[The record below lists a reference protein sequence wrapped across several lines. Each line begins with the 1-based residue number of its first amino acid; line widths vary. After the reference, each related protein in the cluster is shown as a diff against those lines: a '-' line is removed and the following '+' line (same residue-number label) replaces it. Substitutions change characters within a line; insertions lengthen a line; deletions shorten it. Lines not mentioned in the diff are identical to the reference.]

1 MHDGG
6 DGWMGVVAVLSNI
19 APDRVVSALLPRTPT
34 GGVSGFTLA
43 TSVADD
49 LLASEFDPGEV
60 LAADAQWTR
69 IA

>member
-6 DGWMGVVAVLSNI
+6 DGLGVVAVLSNI

-49 LLASEFDPGEV
+49 VLASEFDPGEV